1 MGTKNGQLIGLTLE
15 NFSKITGKSSKTI
28 KKVINKFLELDMLVV
43 EGNIYKVKN
52 WDKYQSVGIDGKVK
66 KIKNGYCEEKK
77 LENGKLNTKE
87 EKNKIKENNKEEKEQ
102 SRKDGE
108 NGFRTFKGIE

>member
-52 WDKYQSVGIDGKVK
+52 WDK
-66 KIKNGYCEEKK
+66 
-77 LENGKLNTKE
+77 
-87 EKNKIKENNKEEKEQ
+87 
-102 SRKDGE
+102 
-108 NGFRTFKGIE
+108 

>member
-1 MGTKNGQLIGLTLE
+1 MGTKDGKMIGLTLE

-52 WDKYQSVGIDGKVK
+52 WDKYQSVGMMEKLRKQKMVIVK
-66 KIKNGYCEEKK
+66 KRN
-77 LENGKLNTKE
+77 
-87 EKNKIKENNKEEKEQ
+87 
-102 SRKDGE
+102 
-108 NGFRTFKGIE
+108 

>member
-66 KIKNGYCEEKK
+66 KTKNGYCKEKK

-108 NGFRTFKGIE
+108 NGFRAFKGIE

>member
-1 MGTKNGQLIGLTLE
+1 MGTKDGKMIGLTLE

-77 LENGKLNTKE
+77 L
-87 EKNKIKENNKEEKEQ
+87 
-102 SRKDGE
+102 
-108 NGFRTFKGIE
+108 